1 MTYTI
6 IICILAYI
14 ALLTVVHLLRSW
26 IYDKIV
32 SDYPEESLEQLYREC
47 PSAKIPLI
55 VENHTPT
62 DKNGRFLFFK
72 KRKLHIPGDQLV
84 YVESEYNEE
93 MHKFFTENAEWL
105 ELFQKRHG
113 WDIVEYDEED
123 IKEGMLYPQDFVV
136 FKHGFLWRSNY
147 ITLDEESS
155 VFGNT
160 HLYFE
165 LDPISDASIK
175 DQMESMMRKIYA
187 EIDWS

>member
-1 MTYTI
+1 MS
-6 IICILAYI
+6 ICQAILEGYKYVDRKIKGLVYDPI
-14 ALLTVVHLLRSW
+14 AKGW
-26 IYDKIV
+26 ITKEKQEKNKKAKKI
-32 SDYPEESLEQLYREC
+32 DNRE
-47 PSAKIPLI
+47 IPLI

-93 MHKFFTENAEWL
+93 IHRFFTENAEWL

-113 WDIVEYDEED
+113 WDIVEYAEED

-155 VFGNT
+155 VFGKT

-165 LDPISDASIK
+165 LHPNSDASIK
-175 DQMESMMRKIYA
+175 DQMESMMRKIYE
-187 EIDWS
+187 EIDW